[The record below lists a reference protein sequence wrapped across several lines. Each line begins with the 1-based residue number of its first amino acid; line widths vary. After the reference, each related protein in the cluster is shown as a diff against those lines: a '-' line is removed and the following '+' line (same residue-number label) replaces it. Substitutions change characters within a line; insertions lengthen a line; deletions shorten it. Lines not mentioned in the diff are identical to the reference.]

1 MEPCKPSRAPEMH
14 EAKKTMMSA
23 KFIDKLVCELLYSNE
38 FETDETRLKMT
49 VYIFEFSDE
58 MCDLFAHNHICLTK
72 CQTVCYVSL
81 YNTQKNIC

>member
-1 MEPCKPSRAPEMH
+1 MH

-49 VYIFEFSDE
+49 VYIFEFSG
-58 MCDLFAHNHICLTK
+58 
-72 CQTVCYVSL
+72 
-81 YNTQKNIC
+81 